1 MEVRNIDGTKI
12 TANKN
17 YLGQNEKD
25 KPIAKKYRKKELI
38 RQAIYPMSN
47 HIFLSQN
54 GLILIY
60 DRQHLSEK
68 RSCICTHGK
77 SIFYS
82 DHLDAWVKNT
92 LARIKFKRF
101 ESI

>member
-1 MEVRNIDGTKI
+1 MEVKNDDGTKI

-17 YLGQNEKD
+17 YLGQHEKG
-25 KPIAKKYRKKELI
+25 KPIAKKYRNKELI
-38 RQAIYPMSN
+38 RQAIDPMSN
-47 HIFLSQN
+47 QSFLSQN

-68 RSCICTHGK
+68 QSCICTHGK

>member
-1 MEVRNIDGTKI
+1 LKNDDGTKI

-17 YLGQNEKD
+17 YLVQHEKE
-25 KPIAKKYRKKELI
+25 KPIAKKHRKKELI

-68 RSCICTHGK
+68 QSCICTHGK